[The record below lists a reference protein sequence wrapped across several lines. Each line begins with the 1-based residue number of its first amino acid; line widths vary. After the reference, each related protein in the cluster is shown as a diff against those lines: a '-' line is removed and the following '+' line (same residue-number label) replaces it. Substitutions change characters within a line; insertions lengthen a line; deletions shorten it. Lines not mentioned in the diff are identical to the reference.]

1 MESLE
6 MKAKTVKEAIQL
18 ALEQLGVSREEVKI
32 TVVREGRS
40 GILGMGAEDALVRV
54 EPLEPAAEGA
64 AESGVAEAARETLE
78 KLLALLGVNGSVE
91 VQTEPVVGQSAA
103 ASVFL
108 NVIGDDLGILIGR
121 RGQTLAS
128 LQYIVR
134 IMLGQQMKTW
144 SLVVIDVEDYKRR
157 RYESLQTF
165 ARNMADHVK
174 ARGASLTLEPMPAYE
189 RRIIHMTLADHPDV
203 VTESYGQGESRRVV
217 ILLKE
222 AEEE

>member
-1 MESLE
+1 
-6 MKAKTVKEAIQL
+6 
-18 ALEQLGVSREEVKI
+18 
-32 TVVREGRS
+32 
-40 GILGMGAEDALVRV
+40 MGAEDALVRV